1 MNCSAQACLPTV
13 DRETSLAAE
22 RRARVCRLL
31 IAEREIAGRLIDKIF
46 VSNPLWDILLDIYL
60 AEFEGRL
67 VYQTCLA
74 PGAPPANPHRQ
85 SRRLARLGVVERML
99 DPMDNRRINVRL
111 TPEMRSSFDELMDSL
126 GSLWANE

>member
-1 MNCSAQACLPTV
+1 M
-13 DRETSLAAE
+13 AAE